1 MLNEKREETVN
12 NRHDRFKN
20 PIGQCPRRYNPRG
33 TVIMRMLIISFLLF
47 FFASLPLSAQ
57 GQDYTDWMKS
67 SALTAK
73 LHKMEEDRL
82 FPGTVEGRLEGTE
95 ILYRAQFIPFL
106 LNLAYFE
113 SRWGLSD
120 VWYKANTERLTKA
133 GYTEYSHTTFTDQSG
148 NTVHQ
153 ATWVLI
159 K

>member
-1 MLNEKREETVN
+1 
-12 NRHDRFKN
+12 
-20 PIGQCPRRYNPRG
+20 
-33 TVIMRMLIISFLLF
+33 MRMLIVSILLF
-47 FFASLPLSAQ
+47 CFAVLPISAQ
-57 GQDYTDWMKS
+57 GQEYTDWMKS

-73 LHKMEEDRL
+73 LQEMNEDRL
-82 FPGTVEGRLEGTE
+82 FPGTVEGRLDGTG
-95 ILYRAQFIPFL
+95 IQYRAQFIPFL

-120 VWYKANTERLTKA
+120 VWYKANTEHLTKQ
-133 GYTEYSHTTFTDQSG
+133 GYTEYSHTMFTDQSG